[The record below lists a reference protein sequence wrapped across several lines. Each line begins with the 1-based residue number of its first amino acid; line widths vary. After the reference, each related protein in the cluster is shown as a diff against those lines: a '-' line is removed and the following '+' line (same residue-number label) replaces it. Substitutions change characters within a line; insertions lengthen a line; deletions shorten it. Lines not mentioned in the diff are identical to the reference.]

1 MVLVGSLFQCRGLD
15 HARGPLENRGLL
27 NICLTPID
35 YLIYVR
41 HWSKPW
47 GCISEPM
54 DRDAGPRK
62 AFILTK
68 THTLQSV
75 VNYVF
80 NTHVY
85 QRKIKKGKEVLDELQ
100 F

>member
-1 MVLVGSLFQCRGLD
+1 
-15 HARGPLENRGLL
+15 
-27 NICLTPID
+27 
-35 YLIYVR
+35 
-41 HWSKPW
+41 
-47 GCISEPM
+47 M

-68 THTLQSV
+68 MHTLQSV

>member
-1 MVLVGSLFQCRGLD
+1 MGSLFQCCRLD
-15 HARGPLENRGLL
+15 HAREPLENRGLL
-27 NICLTPID
+27 NICLMPID